1 MNLSLWGTQPL
12 ATGNAE
18 GDRGTPEKRRSPRFP
33 IMKPAICFRYGK
45 QMSMRTIN
53 ISLGGLKLEANFELA
68 IGESIDFAILTN
80 GTRIRCK
87 GRILGIED
95 LKNKVHARLRFAQIS
110 DMDFQK
116 LTNYLES
123 LSRKKV
129 IPFQRGL
136 FTGLL
141 ILLALIAY
149 IIIRTYFFR

>member
-1 MNLSLWGTQPL
+1 MGMNLSLRGTRPL
-12 ATGNAE
+12 ATGNSG
-18 GDRGTPEKRRSPRFP
+18 GDGGTPEKRKSPRFP

-53 ISLGGLKLEANFELA
+53 IKLA

-116 LTNYLES
+116 LANYLDS
-123 LSRKKV
+123 LSRGKG
-129 IPFQRGL
+129 ITLQRAAITGL
-136 FTGLL
+136 F
-141 ILLALIAY
+141 ILFALIAY
-149 IIIRTYFFR
+149 VIIRAYFLR